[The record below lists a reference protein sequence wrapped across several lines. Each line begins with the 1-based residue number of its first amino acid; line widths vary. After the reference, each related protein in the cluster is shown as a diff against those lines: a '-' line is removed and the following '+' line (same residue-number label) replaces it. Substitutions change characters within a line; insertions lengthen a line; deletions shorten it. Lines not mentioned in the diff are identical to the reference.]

1 MNTNRKTAIFVGA
14 LFLIAMFTSLPGG
27 ILLES
32 IISAPDYLISM
43 SENVTKV
50 KIGVFL
56 EFINGLSVIGIGVLM
71 FPIFKKHNEGMALGY
86 AGFRIIEAVFY
97 IGGAIIPL
105 SLITLS
111 QEFAQ
116 ASAVNAAY
124 FQIVGDSYIAERA
137 QLAGLLVPV
146 FMGLGALLFYY
157 LLYQSKLLP
166 RFISVWGFIGAV
178 LMLTANLLSVGA
190 SIMMIFVLPLILNE
204 IFLAGWLIVKRFNP
218 DALAFNE
225 ESSS

>member
-43 SENVTKV
+43 SENVTEV

-56 EFINGLSVIGIGVLM
+56 EFMNGLSVIGIGVLM

-116 ASAVNAAY
+116 AGAANAAY

-166 RFISVWGFIGAV
+166 RFIGAV

-225 ESSS
+225 ESSI